1 MTYINEKYENNK
13 QYMQRCRI
21 INITWTTEF
30 CNYSN
35 TNPNNNDMNHDDC
48 VSVVH
53 NKNTQ
58 NDIKFAE
65 GHMPIMSFEWV

>member
-1 MTYINEKYENNK
+1 
-13 QYMQRCRI
+13 
-21 INITWTTEF
+21 
-30 CNYSN
+30 
-35 TNPNNNDMNHDDC
+35 MNHDDC

-65 GHMPIMSFEWV
+65 GHMPIMSFE